1 MAARLSKG
9 FTLVESI
16 IAIVI
21 LGLAMITLTSFLY
34 PQIAQSAKPYYEVRA
49 SALAKS
55 LMTEILS
62 RNFDENSDHDGGE
75 FRCGE
80 DDYLDDQGDVIA
92 CTPSNDFGPDVNP
105 PAPPEPPSMFNDVDD
120 YIGCWY
126 TTDESQASCRV
137 TEAGNLNDIFGNNI
151 SDDYLGFRAE
161 VSVSYDYDSRL
172 GVPSQDSGSPR
183 ELFKVVT
190 VVITASQY
198 GDFTFVA
205 HRGNY

>member
-1 MAARLSKG
+1 MAAKLTKG
-9 FTLVESI
+9 FTLIESI

-49 SALAKS
+49 SALADS
-55 LMTEILS
+55 LMTEVLS
-62 RNFDENSDHDGGE
+62 RNFDDKSDHDGGE

-80 DDYLDDQGDVIA
+80 DDYLDAQNDVIE
-92 CTPSNDFGPDVNP
+92 CTPASGFGPDNS
-105 PAPPEPPSMFNDVDD
+105 EPPSLFNDVDD
-120 YIGCWY
+120 YVGCWY
-126 TTDESQASCRV
+126 TTDESKANCRIG
-137 TEAGNLNDIFGNNI
+137 EAGNLNDIFGNNI

-161 VSVSYDYDSRL
+161 VTVEYDYDSRL
-172 GVPSQDSGSPR
+172 GVPTVDSGEPR
-183 ELFKVVT
+183 EIFKVVT

-205 HRGNY
+205 YRGNY

>member
-1 MAARLSKG
+1 MAVKKVAG
-9 FTLVESI
+9 FTLIESI

-49 SALAKS
+49 SALANS

-62 RNFDENSDHDGGE
+62 RNFDDLSDHDGGE

-80 DDYLDDQGDVIA
+80 DDYLDTQGNIIS
-92 CTPSNDFGPDVNP
+92 CTPSAAFGPDNFE
-105 PAPPEPPSMFNDVDD
+105 PPELFNDVDD
-120 YIGCWY
+120 YVGCWY
-126 TTDESQASCRV
+126 TTNQSKANCRV
-137 TEAGNLNDIFGNNI
+137 DEAGNLNDIFGNNI
-151 SDDYLGFRAE
+151 SNDYLGFRAE
-161 VSVSYDYDSRL
+161 ISVNYDYDTRL
-172 GVPSQDSGSPR
+172 GVPAEGGGLPR
-183 ELFKVVT
+183 EIFKVVT